1 MEALEAYDVVEDVEV
16 EMNEV
21 NEDNILHNEDID
33 IDYDAQSY
41 TLLIKHNGEC
51 IYAIALPDKYIGF
64 A

>member
-1 MEALEAYDVVEDVEV
+1 MKGSQAYDVVEDVEV
-16 EMNEV
+16 EMKEV
-21 NEDNILHNEDID
+21 NEDNILDDEDID